1 MGLFVIIQIFEKFHM
16 THTITIETRNEND
29 LAVFK
34 LLADRLGLHTE
45 ETHTGASL
53 SEAEEL
59 RLLERVS
66 WQGEETGDELNVMLQ
81 SARHFG
87 IRDVQL

>member
-1 MGLFVIIQIFEKFHM
+1 M
-16 THTITIETRNEND
+16 THTITIETQNETD

-45 ETHTGASL
+45 ETHTEASL

-59 RLLERVS
+59 RLLERIN
-66 WQGEETGDELNVMLQ
+66 WQGEETGDELNAMLQ
-81 SARHFG
+81 DARHFG
-87 IRDVQL
+87 TRDIQL